1 MYKLYIQQ
9 KVFKLRDVYPVL
21 DEEGQTVYE
30 VDQDWKLVGNT
41 VHVRHV
47 ASGRSFVI
55 DRELFRFMPHY
66 QVDFSD
72 GRSLT
77 IAQRFSFFRKQI
89 DISSSQF
96 QLQLQGDYFWDLNFS
111 VYNEQEEVGS
121 IQKAW
126 LSWGDCYEI
135 SVCDPRFEEALLA
148 LLIALDDILDQEK
161 RD

>member
-30 VDQDWKLVGNT
+30 VDQDFKLLGNT

-47 ASGRSFVI
+47 ASGKSFVI
-55 DRELFRFMPHY
+55 DRELLRFMPHY

-72 GRSLT
+72 GSQLT

-89 DISSSQF
+89 ELTSDQF
-96 QLQLQGDYFWDLNFS
+96 QLRLQGDYLWDLNFS
-111 VYNEQEEVGS
+111 VYDGQVEVGS
-121 IQKAW
+121 IKKAW
-126 LSWGDCYEI
+126 LAWGDSYEI
-135 SVCDPRFEEALLA
+135 TVLDASFEEALLA
-148 LLIALDDILDQEK
+148 LLIALDNILDQEK